1 MSAKEDMMNAMEGAN
16 YSPEPRTDWYSDQLR
31 NIDEALAPSWRD
43 SAEAR
48 PEDRSLIEQH
58 RNAIQNNPRM
68 NGDGSISTVYIH
80 GVSGPDG
87 RIYNV
92 PGYDYETGEFIEEA
106 NLYDYWARKGRIK
119 DFSSFAPDEGQL
131 ANEQAQR
138 IHSEWIEPDMQA
150 YGFNENENHK
160 LANAAIRRGVGD
172 ATGEPIQNMTS
183 ADAAKNYAGAADW
196 SSRVRNSMPEW
207 LPRGTRTGLASGIS
221 NAMAHVYQLDD
232 LRKDIAPMGLGAAF
246 DDYLF
251 DIGGNVA
258 GIRGGLQGKDPHVR
272 TPDELVR
279 EGLDYGYKQR

>member
-1 MSAKEDMMNAMEGAN
+1 
-16 YSPEPRTDWYSDQLR
+16 
-31 NIDEALAPSWRD
+31 
-43 SAEAR
+43 
-48 PEDRSLIEQH
+48 
-58 RNAIQNNPRM
+58 M
-68 NGDGSISTVYIH
+68 NGDGSISTVYIN

-106 NLYDYWARKGRIK
+106 NLYDYWDKKGRIK
-119 DFSSFAPDEGQL
+119 DFSSFAPNEGQL

-160 LANAAIRRGVGD
+160 LANAAIKRGIGD
-172 ATGEPIQNMTS
+172 ATGEPIQNMTP

-221 NAMAHVYQLDD
+221 NAMAHVYQLYDFG
-232 LRKDIAPMGLGAAF
+232 KDIAPMGLGAAF

-251 DIGGNVA
+251 DIGGNVD

-279 EGLDYGYKQR
+279 EGLGYGYKQR